1 MKAKTDGKK
10 IMGKNIFLPPIFL
23 PFLLFAVPAIFG
35 GYLFEREWEPEW
47 HRVATNE
54 GPNDERRTKNSGQ
67 ECPITN

>member
-35 GYLFEREWEPEW
+35 GYLFEREWEPE
-47 HRVATNE
+47 
-54 GPNDERRTKNSGQ
+54 
-67 ECPITN
+67 